1 MIQEILTAL
10 LFESRMGLF
19 GDGRRGCLLKTQYYA
34 DYKGMELLLSGP
46 VFALLVGLTIGLGVW
61 GFRQRNANRSS
72 SKPEVLASAVAE
84 RTQQLALEKQR
95 AEEANRLKSQFL
107 AHVSHEIRT
116 PMNSVLGTLELALM
130 TELTREQRE
139 YLEISKTSAESLLAL
154 IEDILD
160 FSRIEAEKLEIDQ
173 VEFSLEQCV
182 RGAASTMVSRSEHK
196 GFDLRI
202 EIAENVPDRLLGDP
216 DRLRQVLLKVIEHAL
231 KSSTGGRAFVRVS
244 LDTTK
249 GGDEDAVAGSVRV
262 LFSVVDNVG
271 IPSYKRDTVFE
282 PFQQGD
288 GAASR
293 KYGGT
298 GLGLTICG
306 RLVRL
311 MGGHI
316 WVDSK
321 AGQGSKFYFTARF
334 KMPEGDAATAPVP
347 NAAAAPADSL
357 KGMRVLLA
365 EDNRVNQVVTS
376 RLLEKHGLLVLVANN
391 GREAVEI
398 LQRESVDLILM
409 DVQMPEMDGF
419 EATRRIREQEKQTGK
434 HVPVLA
440 MTAHSTRG
448 YREKCLG
455 AGMDGYLA
463 KPVQSSHLYEAINGL
478 LAV

>member
-1 MIQEILTAL
+1 
-10 LFESRMGLF
+10 
-19 GDGRRGCLLKTQYYA
+19 
-34 DYKGMELLLSGP
+34 MELLLSGP
-46 VFALLVGLTIGLGVW
+46 VFALLAGLAIALGVW
-61 GFRQRNANRSS
+61 GFRQRNANLSS
-72 SKPEVLASAVAE
+72 GKQEELASAVAE
-84 RTQQLALEKQR
+84 RTRQLALEKQR

-107 AHVSHEIRT
+107 ANVSHEIRT

-182 RGAASTMVSRSEHK
+182 RGAVNTMVSRSEHK
-196 GFDLRI
+196 GFDLRT
-202 EIAENVPDRLLGDP
+202 EIAKDIPDRLLGDP
-216 DRLRQVLLKVIEHAL
+216 DRLRQVLLKIIEHAL
-231 KSSTGGRAFVRVS
+231 KSPTNNRAFVRVS
-244 LDTTK
+244 LDATPVDTEETAA
-249 GGDEDAVAGSVRV
+249 GGVAV
-262 LFSVVDNVG
+262 LFSVVDKSNAV
-271 IPSYKRDTVFE
+271 STYKRDASFE
-282 PFQQGD
+282 PFQLAD
-288 GAASR
+288 GSANR

-311 MGGHI
+311 MGGQI

-321 AGQGSKFYFTARF
+321 AGQSSKFYFTARF
-334 KMPEGDAATAPVP
+334 KLPEGSAAEVPAPHVTAV
-347 NAAAAPADSL
+347 PADSL

-376 RLLEKHGLLVLVANN
+376 RLLEKHGLMVLVASN

-419 EATRRIREQEKQTGK
+419 EATRRIREQEKQAGK
-434 HVPVLA
+434 HVPILA

-448 YREKCLG
+448 YRDKCLG

-463 KPVQSSHLYEAINGL
+463 KPVQSVQLYEAINEL